1 MDEKELISRA
11 QKGDSDA
18 FSALILPHE
27 KRMYHYALRM
37 LKDSHEA
44 EDALQEAFLKAY
56 SKLNTYHGEASFSTW
71 LYTILNRLCLD
82 ILRKKKRTGEENF
95 LSLNQTN
102 KDEEDY
108 ELQIE
113 ANAPTPEEAYHKKEA
128 MQAVKKALDQLSEE
142 HRAVIVMRDVNGL
155 DYDAIAKIT
164 GTSLGTVKSRI
175 NRARLNLRKILEE
188 KRELFL

>member
-1 MDEKELISRA
+1 MDEKELILRT

-18 FSALILPHE
+18 FSALILPYE

-37 LKDSHEA
+37 LKDPHEA

-56 SKLNTYHGEASFSTW
+56 KNLSTYHGEASFSTW

-82 ILRKKKRTGEENF
+82 ILRKKKRTGEEGF
-95 LSLNQTN
+95 LSLNQTS

-113 ANAPTPEEAYHKKEA
+113 DNAPSPEEAYRKKEV
-128 MQAVKKALDQLSEE
+128 MQELAKALDKLSEE
-142 HRAVIVMRDVNGL
+142 HRAVILMRDINGL

-164 GTSLGTVKSRI
+164 GTSLGTVKSRL

>member
-1 MDEKELISRA
+1 MDEKELIFRA

-37 LKDSHEA
+37 LKDPHEA
-44 EDALQEAFLKAY
+44 EDVLQEAFLKAY
-56 SKLNTYHGEASFSTW
+56 GKLETYHGEASFSTW

-82 ILRKKKRTGEENF
+82 ILRKKKRTGEESF
-95 LSLNQTN
+95 LSLNQTS
-102 KDEEDY
+102 KDDEEY

-113 ANAPTPEEAYHKKEA
+113 DNAPSPEEAYRKKEA
-128 MQAVKKALDQLSEE
+128 MEALSKALQKLSEE
-142 HRAVIVMRDVNGL
+142 HRAIILMRDINGL
-155 DYDAIAKIT
+155 DYEAIAKIT
-164 GTSLGTVKSRI
+164 GTSLGTVKSRL